1 MEFSL
6 TSSWETLILTQEEN
20 KKDLFTSQENLEQF
34 FIYEFGLII
43 VILVLIMFISITQ

>member
-1 MEFSL
+1 MEFTL
-6 TSSWETLILTQEEN
+6 TWSGETLLLQE
-20 KKDLFTSQENLEQF
+20 KQKDLFSSQENLEQF

>member
-1 MEFSL
+1 MDSG
-6 TSSWETLILTQEEN
+6 SWEILTTQEET
-20 KKDLFTSQENLEQF
+20 KKDLFSSQENLEQF

>member
-1 MEFSL
+1 MEFTL
-6 TSSWETLILTQEEN
+6 TWSGETLLLQEN
-20 KKDLFTSQENLEQF
+20 QKDLFSSQENLEQF